1 MFWSLADEWDFINLL
16 SLIIAEYNFIKN
28 IYTKKNCQFE
38 ELHLIKMTNFFM
50 FQPQKRLI
58 CYDLDLMFDDMLKS
72 LVEYGINKE
81 LNRSKF
87 KLFSEKN

>member
-1 MFWSLADEWDFINLL
+1 
-16 SLIIAEYNFIKN
+16 
-28 IYTKKNCQFE
+28 
-38 ELHLIKMTNFFM
+38 MTNFFM